1 MKLPAKVKLVDV
13 GPRDGLQNEKTP
25 VSVEARIAFVEAL
38 VAAGLNT
45 VEVGA
50 FVSPKAIPQMASSD
64 QVLRGVSQIKDR
76 VKGAEF
82 HVLVPNEKGYDAARA
97 AGAQVVSVFAA
108 ASEGFSRANI
118 NCSIA
123 ESIER
128 FKPVL
133 ARAKADGVK
142 VRGYVS
148 CVLGCPFDGEIKP
161 KAVADLAMT
170 LWDLGCYE
178 ISLGDT
184 IGVGTPL
191 KAKEMLRAVG
201 AELPVANLAMH
212 FHDTYGQALA
222 NLYAGMEEGVRVID
236 SAAGGLGGCPYA
248 PGATGNVA
256 TEDVVY
262 MLEGMG
268 VKTGV
273 DMEKLLAATNEV
285 AGLLGRPPVSRVA
298 SALNAKR
305 KRLSGA

>member
-1 MKLPAKVKLVDV
+1 MSAAIRLVEV

-25 VSVEARIAFVEAL
+25 VSVAARIGFIEAL
-38 VAAGLNT
+38 IGAGLHT

-50 FVSPKAIPQMASSD
+50 FVSPKAIPQMVNSD
-64 QVLRGVSQIKDR
+64 QVLRGVNHHPDS
-76 VKGAEF
+76 EF
-82 HVLVPNEKGYDAARA
+82 HVLVPNEKGFEAARG
-97 AGAQVVSVFAA
+97 AGAGVIAVFAS

-118 NCSIA
+118 NCSVA

-128 FKPVL
+128 FKPVI
-133 ARAKADGVK
+133 ARAKADGIR

-148 CVLGCPFDGEIKP
+148 CVLGCPFDGEIRP
-161 KAVADLAMT
+161 QAVVDVARA

-178 ISLGDT
+178 VSLGDT
-184 IGVGTPL
+184 IGVGTPV
-191 KAKEMLRAVG
+191 KARQLLRAVAG
-201 AELPVANLAMH
+201 AVPMAGLAMH

-222 NLYAGMEEGVRVID
+222 NLYAGMEEGARVID

-268 VKTGV
+268 IATGV
-273 DMEKLLAATNEV
+273 DMAKLVDASNEISR
-285 AGLLGRPPVSRVA
+285 LIGRPPVSRVA
-298 SALNAKR
+298 AAVNAKK
-305 KRLSGA
+305 KRVVSSE

>member
-1 MKLPAKVKLVDV
+1 MSDQVHIVEV

-25 VSVEARIAFVEAL
+25 VSVEARIAFVKAL
-38 VAAGLNT
+38 VDAGLHT

-50 FVSPKAIPQMASSD
+50 FVSPKAIPQMVNSD
-64 QVLRGVSQIKDR
+64 SVLRGVNHHPDS
-76 VKGAEF
+76 EF
-82 HVLVPNEKGYDAARA
+82 HVLVPNEKGYEAARA
-97 AGAQVVSVFAA
+97 AGAKVIAVFAS

-128 FKPVL
+128 FKPVI
-133 ARAKADGVK
+133 ARAKGDGIK
-142 VRGYVS
+142 VRGYIS
-148 CVLGCPFDGEIKP
+148 CVLGCPYDGEVRP
-161 KAVADLAMT
+161 QAVVGVAKM

-184 IGVGTPL
+184 IGVGTPV
-191 KAKEMLRAVG
+191 KARQLVRAVAG
-201 AELPVANLAMH
+201 AVPMANLAMH

-222 NLYAGMEEGVRVID
+222 NLYAGMEEGARVID
-236 SAAGGLGGCPYA
+236 SAAGGLGGCPFA

-268 VKTGV
+268 IATGV
-273 DMEKLLAATNEV
+273 DMAKLVAATNEV
-285 AGLLGRPPVSRVA
+285 SRLIGRPPVSRVA

-305 KRLSGA
+305 AAR

>member
-1 MKLPAKVKLVDV
+1 MSDHISIIEM
-13 GPRDGLQNEKTP
+13 GPRDGLQNEKTL

-38 VAAGLNT
+38 VAAGLTT

-64 QVLRGVSQIKDR
+64 QVLRGISH

-97 AGAQVVSVFAA
+97 AGAEVVSVFAA

-133 ARAKADGVK
+133 ARAGDDRIK
-142 VRGYVS
+142 VRGYIS

-161 KAVADLAMT
+161 KAVADLAKT

-191 KAKEMLRAVG
+191 EAKQMLRAVAG
-201 AELPVANLAMH
+201 EVPTGKLAMH

-222 NLYAGMEEGVRVID
+222 NLYAGMEEGLRTID

-268 VKTGV
+268 IRTGV
-273 DMEKLLAATNEV
+273 DMDKLLAATNEV
-285 AGLLGRPPVSRVA
+285 AALLGRPPVSRVA

-305 KRLSGA
+305 KRASA

>member
-1 MKLPAKVKLVDV
+1 MSETVHIVEMGA
-13 GPRDGLQNEKTP
+13 RDGLQNEKTA
-25 VSVEARIAFVEAL
+25 VSVADRIAFIESL
-38 VAAGLNT
+38 VGAGLST

-50 FVSPKAIPQMASSD
+50 FVSPRAIPQMIGSD
-64 QVLRGVSQIKDR
+64 EVLRGVSHLP
-76 VKGAEF
+76 GEF
-82 HVLVPNEKGYDAARA
+82 HVLVPNYKGYEAAHA
-97 AGAQVVSVFAA
+97 AGAKVVSVFAA

-118 NCSIA
+118 NCSID

-128 FKPVL
+128 FKPVA
-133 ARAKADGVK
+133 ARAKADGVR

-161 KAVADLAMT
+161 QAVADVAKR

-191 KAKEMLRAVG
+191 KAKAMLRAVVEHVP
-201 AELPVANLAMH
+201 AARLAMH

-236 SAAGGLGGCPYA
+236 AAAGGLGGCPFA

-268 VKTGV
+268 IRTGV
-273 DMEKLLAATNEV
+273 DMDRLLAATNEITSRI
-285 AGLLGRPPVSRVA
+285 GRVPVSRVA
-298 SALNAKR
+298 TALNAK
-305 KRLSGA
+305 KRVNS

>member
-1 MKLPAKVKLVDV
+1 MSDSVRIVEV

-25 VSVEARIAFVEAL
+25 VSVADRIAFIEAL
-38 VAAGLNT
+38 VGAGLHT

-50 FVSPKAIPQMASSD
+50 FVSPKAIPQMVNSD
-64 QVLRGVSQIKDR
+64 QVLRGVNRRSDS
-76 VKGAEF
+76 EF
-82 HVLVPNEKGYDAARA
+82 HVLVPNERGYEAARA
-97 AGAQVVSVFAA
+97 AGARVIAVFAS

-118 NCSIA
+118 NCGVA

-128 FKPVL
+128 FRPVVAS
-133 ARAKADGVK
+133 ARADGIK
-142 VRGYVS
+142 VRGYIS
-148 CVLGCPFDGEIKP
+148 CVLGCPFDGEVKP
-161 KAVADLAMT
+161 QAVVDVAKV

-191 KAKEMLRAVG
+191 KARHLLRAVAG
-201 AELPVANLAMH
+201 AVPMANLAMH

-222 NLYAGMEEGVRVID
+222 NLYAGMEEGARVID

-268 VKTGV
+268 IATGV
-273 DMEKLLAATNEV
+273 DMTKLLGATNEV
-285 AGLLGRPPVSRVA
+285 SRLLSRPPVSRVV
-298 SALNAKR
+298 SALNAKVR
-305 KRLSGA
+305 AQS

>member
-1 MKLPAKVKLVDV
+1 MSDTVHIIEMGA
-13 GPRDGLQNEKTP
+13 RDGLQNEKTP
-25 VSVEARIAFVEAL
+25 VAVTDRIAFIKRL
-38 VAAGLNT
+38 LDAGLHT
-45 VEVGA
+45 IEVGA
-50 FVSPKAIPQMASSD
+50 FVSPRTIPQMVGSD
-64 QVLRGVSQIKDR
+64 EVLRGVNHLA
-76 VKGAEF
+76 GEF
-82 HVLVPNEKGYDAARA
+82 HVLVPNEKGYETARA
-97 AGAQVVSVFAA
+97 AGAKVVSVFAA

-133 ARAKADGVK
+133 ARAKADGVR

-148 CVLGCPFDGEIKP
+148 CVLGCPFDGEIAP
-161 KAVADLAMT
+161 KAVADVAKT

-184 IGVGTPL
+184 IGVGTPV
-191 KAKEMLRAVG
+191 KAKAMLRAVG
-201 AELPVANLAMH
+201 ADVPMANLAMH

-236 SAAGGLGGCPYA
+236 SASGGLGGCPFA

-268 VKTGV
+268 IQTGV
-273 DMEKLLAATNEV
+273 DMAKLVAATNEIT
-285 AGLLGRPPVSRVA
+285 ALIGRAPASRVA
-298 SALNAKR
+298 NALNAK
-305 KRLSGA
+305 KRVANRE